1 MNKKIIIFALLSAV
15 MLGGCASANNES
27 AEESSSL
34 FESADISAIEASA
47 EASATNE
54 SSDELSIQIEN
65 EVNDAV
71 SSCDSLS
78 DELVKIG
85 EIYDKYDSYR
95 MNASSQTEMNEKSV
109 YGLQVWQAEVNSL
122 LSRLKEA
129 DPSNYESNLLPE
141 HQKWESYVDTMS
153 EKMSYEYEGG
163 SIKPMIFMYN
173 KAMRYKK
180 DAYSLASAL
189 ADIKKE
195 VTFTLPDQDACG
207 YYGNYDATDYLII
220 NEGMESDSYSVLI
233 HIEGKDELRG
243 YATVNPDADDYSL
256 TFTSDDGSISGSI
269 SYFAL
274 GAAFYVAEST
284 NEAFQLEEVYD
295 FTFCY

>member
-1 MNKKIIIFALLSAV
+1 MNKKIIFFALFLAV
-15 MLGGCASANNES
+15 VLGGCTSANNES

-47 EASATNE
+47 GASVTNE

-65 EVNDAV
+65 EVNEAV

-141 HQKWESYVDTMS
+141 HQNWEKYVDTMS
-153 EKMSYEYEGG
+153 ERMAYEYEGG
-163 SIKPMIFMYN
+163 SIQPMIIMYN
-173 KAMRYKK
+173 KAMRYKN
-180 DAYSLASAL
+180 DAYSLASTL
-189 ADIKKE
+189 AELKGE
-195 VTFTLPDQDACG
+195 VTF
-207 YYGNYDATDYLII
+207 
-220 NEGMESDSYSVLI
+220 S
-233 HIEGKDELRG
+233 
-243 YATVNPDADDYSL
+243 
-256 TFTSDDGSISGSI
+256 
-269 SYFAL
+269 
-274 GAAFYVAEST
+274 
-284 NEAFQLEEVYD
+284 
-295 FTFCY
+295 